1 MVSFSHFCCLCLYLL
16 FPVFNAWIAWIAW
29 ILGIFLANQ
38 DMGFSCFD
46 LGFGLLGT

>member
-16 FPVFNAWIAWIAW
+16 FPVFNAWIAW